1 MKPYFNIILFF
12 CVCFSLSAQE
22 KDEGKYTEEQL
33 EVFGGTLQGYVKSVE
48 RIYYIGEEVSEGVEK
63 KRFPNDNESNS
74 TNEHCKYS
82 FDREGNITEFQTFDT
97 LGNVKYKQI
106 FTYNNLRL
114 PSHIESFQYQD
125 KKEVAHS
132 LETYTYKGKEV
143 ALRETVL
150 NTNFDK
156 KKMNVFF
163 KDITK
168 FNHKDLKESVLGY
181 AGDKLQTKIT
191 FTYDDKGNLTQEEY
205 KNLTNKEENTTTYYT
220 YDDKGQLLT
229 KERIALGTVH
239 YFDTFAYLSNG
250 KVWQKTSYEI
260 YSGEKDKKRKET
272 ITYYT
277 YDANGDLVE
286 EQYTGVEDV
295 KVVTSYCYENKKLK
309 EIYTYVQEALKS
321 VTFWK
326 EENGKTTQQE
336 EFSPDGK
343 LQGGVYYS
351 YDEKGNC
358 TMELSK
364 YYNIRKRTIETIG
377 KRIYQYDKYN
387 NCIYEADYFR
397 DSLEYLIERN
407 FTYYE

>member
-1 MKPYFNIILFF
+1 MKPYFITLLF
-12 CVCFSLSAQE
+12 CACFSLSAQE

-33 EVFGGTLQGYVKSVE
+33 EVFGGTLQGHVKSVE
-48 RIYYIGEEVSEGVEK
+48 RIYYIGEEVSEGVDK

-82 FDREGNITEFQTFDT
+82 FDREGNITEIQIFDT
-97 LGNVKYKQI
+97 LSSVKYKQI
-106 FTYNNLRL
+106 FTYNDLWL

-143 ALRETVL
+143 ALRETVIS
-150 NTNFDK
+150 TNFDK
-156 KKMNVFF
+156 KKKNVF

-168 FNHKDLKESVLGY
+168 FNHKDQKESISAY
-181 AGDKLQTKIT
+181 AGNKLQTKMT

-205 KNLTNKEENTTTYYT
+205 KSLINKEENTTTY
-220 YDDKGQLLT
+220 
-229 KERIALGTVH
+229 
-239 YFDTFAYLSNG
+239 AYLSNG
-250 KVWQKTSYEI
+250 KVWQKTSYETH
-260 YSGEKDKKRKET
+260 SGEKDRKENEI
-272 ITYYT
+272 ITYYI
-277 YDANGDLVE
+277 YDANGNLVE
-286 EQYTGVEDV
+286 DQYIGMEDV
-295 KVVTSYCYENKKLK
+295 KVVTSYCYEDNKLK
-309 EIYTYVQEALKS
+309 ERYTYVQEALKS
-321 VTFWK
+321 ITFWR

-364 YYNIRKRTIETIG
+364 VYNIRKRTIETIG
-377 KRIYQYDKYN
+377 KRIYKYDKYN

>member
-1 MKPYFNIILFF
+1 MKHYFITLLF
-12 CVCFSLSAQE
+12 CACFSLSAQE
-22 KDEGKYTEEQL
+22 EDEGKYTEEQL
-33 EVFGGTLQGYVKSVE
+33 EAFGGTLQGRVKSVE
-48 RIYYIGEEVSEGVEK
+48 RIYYIGEEVSEGVDK

-82 FDREGNITEFQTFDT
+82 FDREGNITKFQTFDT

-106 FTYNNLRL
+106 FTYNNLWL

-143 ALRETVL
+143 ALRETVI

-156 KKMNVFF
+156 KKTSVF

-168 FNHKDLKESVLGY
+168 FNHKDQKESISAY
-181 AGDKLQTKIT
+181 AGNKLQTKIT

-205 KNLTNKEENTTTYYT
+205 KSLINKEENTTTY
-220 YDDKGQLLT
+220 
-229 KERIALGTVH
+229 
-239 YFDTFAYLSNG
+239 AYLSNG
-250 KVWQKTSYEI
+250 KVWQKTSYETH
-260 YSGEKDKKRKET
+260 SGEKDRKENEI
-272 ITYYT
+272 ITYYI
-277 YDANGDLVE
+277 YDANGNLVE

-295 KVVTSYCYENKKLK
+295 KVVTSYCYEDKKLK
-309 EIYTYVQEALKS
+309 ERYTYVQEALKS
-321 VTFWK
+321 ITFWR

-343 LQGGVYYS
+343 LQEGVYYT

-364 YYNIRKRTIETIG
+364 VYNIRTRTIETIG
-377 KRIYQYDKYN
+377 KSIYKYDKYN
-387 NCIYEADYFR
+387 NCIYEAKFFR

>member
-1 MKPYFNIILFF
+1 MKPYFITLLF
-12 CVCFSLSAQE
+12 CAGFSLSAQE
-22 KDEGKYTEEQL
+22 KDQGKYTEEQL
-33 EVFGGTLQGYVKSVE
+33 EAFGGTLQGRVKSVE

-63 KRFPNDNESNS
+63 KRLPNDEESNS

-97 LGNVKYKQI
+97 LGNVNYKRI
-106 FTYNNLRL
+106 FTYNNLWL

-156 KKMNVFF
+156 KKTSVF

-168 FNHKDLKESVLGY
+168 FNHKDQKESISAY
-181 AGDKLQTKIT
+181 AGNKLQTKIT

-205 KNLTNKEENTTTYYT
+205 KSLINKEENTTTY
-220 YDDKGQLLT
+220 
-229 KERIALGTVH
+229 
-239 YFDTFAYLSNG
+239 AYLSNG
-250 KVWQKTSYEI
+250 KVWQKTSYETH
-260 YSGEKDKKRKET
+260 SGEKDRKENEI
-272 ITYYT
+272 ITYYI
-277 YDANGDLVE
+277 YDANGNLVE
-286 EQYTGVEDV
+286 EQYIGEEDV
-295 KVVTSYCYENKKLK
+295 KVVTSYCYEDKKLK
-309 EIYTYVQEALKS
+309 ERYTYVQEALKS
-321 VTFWK
+321 VTFWR

-343 LQGGVYYS
+343 LQGGVYYT

-364 YYNIRKRTIETIG
+364 VYNIRTRTIETIG
-377 KRIYQYDKYN
+377 KRIYKYDKYN
-387 NCIYEADYFR
+387 NCIYEAKFFR
-397 DSLEYLIERN
+397 DSLDYLIERN

>member
-1 MKPYFNIILFF
+1 MKSYFNITLLFCF
-12 CVCFSLSAQE
+12 CFSLSAQE
-22 KDEGKYTEEQL
+22 KNESKYTEEQL
-33 EVFGGTLQGYVKSVE
+33 EAFGGTLQGHIKSVE
-48 RIYYIGEEVSEGVEK
+48 RIYYIGEEVSEGVDK

-82 FDREGNITEFQTFDT
+82 FDREGNITQYQRFDT
-97 LGNVKYKQI
+97 LGNINYKRI
-106 FTYNNLRL
+106 FTYNNLGF

-125 KKEVAHS
+125 KKQVAHS

-143 ALRETVL
+143 ILKEVVL
-150 NTNFDK
+150 ELDFDK
-156 KKMNVFF
+156 KKKYVS
-163 KDITK
+163 KEITK
-168 FNHKDLKESVLGY
+168 FNQENRKESISEYSGN
-181 AGDKLQTKIT
+181 KLQAKTT
-191 FTYDDKGNLTQEEY
+191 FTYDVKGNLTKEEY
-205 KNLTNKEENTTTYYT
+205 RKLSNKEEDTTTYYT

-229 KERIALGTVH
+229 KERIVLGTVH

-286 EQYTGVEDV
+286 DQYTDTDNF

-309 EIYTYVQEALKS
+309 ENYTYVQEALKS
-321 VTFWK
+321 VTFWR

-377 KRIYQYDKYN
+377 KRIYKYDKYN

-407 FTYYE
+407 FIYYE